1 MIPDAEKLVSG
12 YLRTHPAVAALDTRI
27 VATTPRVDKRDATWV
42 KLTQLDATNEARSRP
57 EHLISFLL
65 QFDCYATEDGGQ
77 PEAVLLARTVRAA
90 LVAMPDVT
98 HDGAAVT
105 QVRVLSHARIPDTA
119 FEPARER
126 VLLTADVRLHA

>member
-1 MIPDAEKLVSG
+1 MIPDGEKLVSG
-12 YLRTHPAVAALDTRI
+12 YLRTHPAVVALDTRI
-27 VATTPRVDKRDATWV
+27 VATTPDEDKRDTTWV

-65 QFDCYATEDGGQ
+65 QLDCYAGKDGGQ

-90 LVAMPDVT
+90 LVAMPEVS

-105 QVRVLSHARIPDTA
+105 QARVLSHARIPDTA
-119 FEPARER
+119 FEKARER
-126 VLLTADVRLHA
+126 VILTVDVKLHA